1 MARRVQVTGAC
12 LAGARHTQLLTT
24 LDRGHIWPLE
34 HSETDMGPV
43 ATLLLRNPLSGEDLT
58 ELRAWIASLSHTV
71 EGNCFWIADMRP
83 IGGDYVGEGRPFC
96 ISFEALTV
104 SEENRDY
111 SDEELDVIEQ
121 AIGYRPAASVGF
133 IAYADDAVDHRVL
146 GELCLKVAEDRDGII
161 DFGGELPEAAAVRE
175 DLYSIPYRSAGPN
188 STGYHVGTAAFLCW
202 WLSAD
207 EFRMVK

>member
-1 MARRVQVTGAC
+1 
-12 LAGARHTQLLTT
+12 
-24 LDRGHIWPLE
+24 
-34 HSETDMGPV
+34 MGPV

-58 ELRAWIASLSHTV
+58 ELRSWIASLSHTV

-83 IGGDYVGEGRPFC
+83 IGGDYVGDGRPFC

-146 GELCLKVAEDRDGII
+146 GGQ
-161 DFGGELPEAAAVRE
+161 LPEAAAARE
-175 DLYSIPYRSAGPN
+175 DLYSIPYRTAGPN
-188 STGYHVGTAAFLCW
+188 STGYHVGTAAFLRW